1 MEVKEEPEEGK
12 VLTKKYSQPES
23 EEGKVLTKKYSQPES
38 EEGKVLTKKYSQTES
53 EEGKVLTKKY
63 TESEEGKVLIK
74 KYSQTCFADHLHE
87 AITCI
92 IWLGTGQK
100 PPRQKAHQ
108 YWNNYTILLH
118 LFY

>member
-1 MEVKEEPEEGK
+1 MRKGK

-38 EEGKVLTKKYSQTES
+38 EEGKVLTKKYSQT
-53 EEGKVLTKKY
+53 
-63 TESEEGKVLIK
+63 
-74 KYSQTCFADHLHE
+74 CFVDHLHE